1 MGHKVLTG
9 LQWGDEGKGKITD
22 LLAEKAD
29 VVVRFAGGNNAGHT
43 VIVEEEK
50 FELHLIPAGILYPEK
65 YCLLGNGMVID
76 PFSLIEEME
85 GLEERGLKL
94 DRLFISSQAHLVLP
108 YHQLIDNLEENRK
121 EGDKIGTTGRGI
133 GPAYADKASRRGLRV
148 GDLLKPL
155 DFSRK
160 LEKALNYHNQ
170 IIEKIYSA
178 KPLEHSEVKDKVLA
192 LADKIKPHITNI
204 PYLLADLDQQG
215 KAIFFEGAQGTML
228 DLDHG
233 TYPYVTSS
241 NPAAGGVSSG
251 TGMGPASLEDI
262 IGVAKAYLTR
272 VGKGPFP
279 TELTDEVGHWLQER
293 GNEFGV
299 TTGRP
304 RRCGWLDLPAL
315 RYAALINSTTE
326 IALTKLDVLS
336 GLEEIKVC
344 TAYDIAGEK
353 TAKFPDSWQLK
364 EAQPIYKT
372 LPGWEEDI
380 TGITSFKELPPA
392 AQDYV
397 NFIEEEI
404 ALEISLL
411 STGPERNQVIKR

>member
-380 TGITSFKELPPA
+380 TGITSFKELPPI

>member
-380 TGITSFKELPPA
+380 TGITSFNKLPPI